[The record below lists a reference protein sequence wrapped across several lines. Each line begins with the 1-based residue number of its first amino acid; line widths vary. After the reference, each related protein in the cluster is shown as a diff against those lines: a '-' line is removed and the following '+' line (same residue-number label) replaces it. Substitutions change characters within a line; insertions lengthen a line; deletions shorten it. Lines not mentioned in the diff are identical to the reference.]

1 MLDRM
6 NSLRLLAA
14 TTDAE
19 PTGWSVDQTVSY
31 LQQHGMEFLLNLVT
45 AVVVFFV
52 GRWVARL
59 LTGVVRRVMDR
70 AKVDEALARFL
81 ANILYVAMLVF
92 VVMAALERLGVS
104 TTSFAAMVAA
114 AGLAVG
120 LALQDSLK
128 NFAAGV
134 MIILFKP
141 FTIGNFVEVAGKTGI
156 VEEIHIFNTLLRT
169 PDNKSILVPNGQI
182 IDAVIVNF
190 SAKPTRRIDLVF
202 GCGYGDDL
210 RAVKQY
216 LKDVLDDDP
225 RVLQDPEPDVAVDD
239 LSDNSVNF
247 VVRPWVK
254 AEDYWAVRW
263 DLTERIKLGFDERGF
278 SIPYPSRDVYTHA
291 S

>member
-1 MLDRM
+1 MGRKRA
-6 NSLRLLAA
+6 SRRSSSSSSPRRPSRSTSRPARRTSRSAA
-14 TTDAE
+14 K
-19 PTGWSVDQTVSY
+19 PT
-31 LQQHGMEFLLNLVT
+31 
-45 AVVVFFV
+45 
-52 GRWVARL
+52 
-59 LTGVVRRVMDR
+59 RRATR
-70 AKVDEALARFL
+70 STSKPTR
-81 ANILYVAMLVF
+81 
-92 VVMAALERLGVS
+92 R
-104 TTSFAAMVAA
+104 TTS
-114 AGLAVG
+114 
-120 LALQDSLK
+120 S
-128 NFAAGV
+128 
-134 MIILFKP
+134 
-141 FTIGNFVEVAGKTGI
+141 
-156 VEEIHIFNTLLRT
+156 
-169 PDNKSILVPNGQI
+169 
-182 IDAVIVNF
+182 

-210 RAVKQY
+210 RAVKKY

>member
-1 MLDRM
+1 M

-45 AVVVFFV
+45 AAVIFFV

-59 LTGVVRRVMDR
+59 LTGIVRRVMDR

-104 TTSFAAMVAA
+104 TTSFAAIVAA

-141 FTIGNFVEVAGKTGI
+141 FTIGNFVEVAGKNGS

-225 RVLQDPEPDVAVDD
+225 RVLQDPEPNVAVDD

-247 VVRPWVK
+247 VVRPWVN

>member
-1 MLDRM
+1 
-6 NSLRLLAA
+6 
-14 TTDAE
+14 
-19 PTGWSVDQTVSY
+19 
-31 LQQHGMEFLLNLVT
+31 
-45 AVVVFFV
+45 
-52 GRWVARL
+52 
-59 LTGVVRRVMDR
+59 
-70 AKVDEALARFL
+70 
-81 ANILYVAMLVF
+81 
-92 VVMAALERLGVS
+92 
-104 TTSFAAMVAA
+104 
-114 AGLAVG
+114 
-120 LALQDSLK
+120 
-128 NFAAGV
+128 

-141 FTIGNFVEVAGKTGI
+141 FTIGNFVEVAGKNGS

-225 RVLQDPEPDVAVDD
+225 RVLQDPEPSVAVDD

-254 AEDYWAVRW
+254 SEDYWAVRW